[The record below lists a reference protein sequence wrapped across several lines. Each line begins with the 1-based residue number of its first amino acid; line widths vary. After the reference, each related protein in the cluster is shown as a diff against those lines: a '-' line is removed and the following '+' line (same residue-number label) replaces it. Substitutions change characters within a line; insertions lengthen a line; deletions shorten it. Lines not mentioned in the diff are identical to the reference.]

1 MAANDY
7 LPSQYYWPLP
17 YLYWANTYLYW
28 PIGFTFGLGDGRIY
42 VVDTEDRNYIVDEGD
57 RVWAVPIENREL
69 VVEDGERIWVTPE
82 EDREYVA
89 SS

>member
-7 LPSQYYWPLP
+7 LPSQYYWPIG
-17 YLYWANTYLYW
+17 YFYWSKIYLYW

-42 VVDTEDRNYIVDEGD
+42 VVAT
-57 RVWAVPIENREL
+57 ENREFI
-69 VVEDGERIWVTPE
+69 VEDGERIWVTPE